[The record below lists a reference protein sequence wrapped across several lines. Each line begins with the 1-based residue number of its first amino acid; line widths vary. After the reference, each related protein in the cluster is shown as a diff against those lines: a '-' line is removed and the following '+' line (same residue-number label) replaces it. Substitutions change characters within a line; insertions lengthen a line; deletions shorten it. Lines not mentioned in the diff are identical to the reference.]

1 MEVCRMISIDS
12 STKKT
17 ALAVFDNG
25 EYKEVNLIDCSTI
38 NNMDERFYEMAKL
51 IFNFLEKNKPYIIYM
66 EETVVERN
74 ASTQRF
80 LTRLQ
85 GGVYAYCMKND
96 CEFNT
101 IRPTEWRK
109 LVGIE
114 QGKKKREVF
123 KKEAIYLVLKEF
135 GRIVTDD
142 EAEAILIGLAILK
155 KFEM

>member
-85 GGVYAYCMKND
+85 GVVYAYCMKND

>member
-1 MEVCRMISIDS
+1 MIAIDS

-17 ALAVFDNG
+17 ALASYDNG
-25 EYKEVNLIDCSTI
+25 IYKTVDLIDYSK
-38 NNMDERFYEMAKL
+38 NKNMDDRFPMMAKS
-51 IFNFLEKNKPYIIYM
+51 IFEYLEKNKPVIIYM

-85 GGVYAYCMKND
+85 GVIYAYCMNNN

-114 QGKKKREVF
+114 QGKKTRNELKE
-123 KKEAIYLVLKEF
+123 EAIALVLKEF
-135 GRIVTDD
+135 GIEVSED
-142 EAEAILIGLAILK
+142 EAEAILIGKAVLN
-155 KFEM
+155 KFEKLE